1 MAKTNAAFKF
11 GKMNKIK
18 LGNIL
23 DPIARNFFKK
33 AMIAAEANYVASK
46 NRKFSDPASAQKGGN
61 RPQQPTPG
69 TTE

>member
-1 MAKTNAAFKF
+1 MAKTNSTFKF

-23 DPIARNFFKK
+23 DPLARNLFKR
-33 AMIAAEANYVASK
+33 AMIDSQTTYMASK

-61 RPQQPTPG
+61 RSTTQEPQA
-69 TTE
+69 

>member
-1 MAKTNAAFKF
+1 MAKTNSTFKF

-33 AMIAAEANYVASK
+33 AMIDAQNTYVASK

-61 RPQQPTPG
+61 RSTTQEPQA
-69 TTE
+69 